1 MFAGVVVTGNN
12 PSQVPTV
19 AAGFQPAGRAPAPPP
34 LDLVQDFVNTEI
46 PEWAHDEI
54 ATPDELAAWLRA
66 RGLLAESSVV
76 DAEAFV
82 AARALRG
89 VLREL
94 ALLNTLG
101 EAPDEGLRDAFDH
114 AVASALLRVELD
126 ESGRAR
132 PRPAGDGA
140 ARALGAI
147 VVRVLDAQASGV
159 WGRLKA
165 CRKDTCGWLF
175 YDASRNVS
183 SNWCSMSICGNR
195 SKTAAYRR
203 RRKAS

>member
-1 MFAGVVVTGNN
+1 V
-12 PSQVPTV
+12 STV

-46 PEWAHDEI
+46 PEWAYDEI
-54 ATPDELAAWLRA
+54 ATPDELAAWFRA

-101 EAPDEGLRDAFDH
+101 EAPDEALRAAFDR
-114 AVASALLRVELD
+114 AVAPALLCVELD
-126 ESGRAR
+126 ENGRAR
-132 PRPAGDGA
+132 SRPAGEGA
-140 ARALGAI
+140 AHALGAI
-147 VVRVLDAQASGV
+147 VARVLDAQASGV

-183 SNWCSMSICGNR
+183 STWCSMSICGNR

-203 RRKAS
+203 RRRAS